1 MNLLDTSAEYERHL
15 MSIASND
22 NVNNGVRKVAVESWK
37 MLPSPKWVRKTSNNR
52 RRNYI
57 SSSH

>member
-22 NVNNGVRKVAVESWK
+22 NVNNGVRKVAVES
-37 MLPSPKWVRKTSNNR
+37 
-52 RRNYI
+52 
-57 SSSH
+57 